1 MQFKKILFTMEF
13 NFLKEYES
21 NWLAWRGRNLLFAQV
36 APISDFNF
44 YLLFGQHFLEKKNYI
59 HSSLLWEVAI
69 FFYLKIT
76 PLMLII

>member
-1 MQFKKILFTMEF
+1 MQF

-44 YLLFGQHFLEKKNYI
+44 YLLFGQHFLEKKIIYIVVYFGKWQYFLFENYAPD
-59 HSSLLWEVAI
+59 VDN
-69 FFYLKIT
+69 
-76 PLMLII
+76 LMR